1 MAKNT
6 SKIEID
12 NHGRGLLIN
21 IISKSISNDRELTP
35 DDISKLKE
43 IKKALQGLDLKPE
56 MFLRSI

>member
-1 MAKNT
+1 MAKST

-21 IISKSISNDRELTP
+21 IISKSISNDKELTP

-43 IKKALQGLDLKPE
+43 IKKALQGQ
-56 MFLRSI
+56 I